1 MNESPKPGATSGPRL
16 RRSRREKPMKKNFV
30 NILLFV
36 ILFIGVSVLLY
47 PSVANFVNSKSQS
60 RAIAQYMETLSHKD
74 PNQYAEEIAEAQV
87 YNQSLLGDATRFA
100 PSEEEKE
107 AFRHYLGADRT
118 PIGYLEIPKIKVDL
132 PMYLGTE
139 ESVLQ
144 VGIGVMPGSSLPI
157 GGPSTHTVLT
167 GHRGLP
173 SSRLLTDLDQLA
185 VGDTFTV
192 FVLSDM
198 LFYEVDQIRIVLP
211 NEMDDLAIVE
221 GEDYCTLVTCTP
233 YGINSHRML
242 VRGHRIDPEEVDTT
256 ALRVKADAIQVDE
269 LVVMPVVAAPMLLVL
284 LIALMCGGKKKPKSK
299 K

>member
-16 RRSRREKPMKKNFV
+16 RRSCREKPMKKNFV

-60 RAIAQYMETLSHKD
+60 RAIAQYVEALSHKD
-74 PNQYAEEIAEAQV
+74 PNQYKEEIAEAQA
-87 YNQSLLGDATRFA
+87 YNQSLLGKATRFA

-192 FVLSDM
+192 FVLNDM

-211 NEMDDLAIVE
+211 NEMDDLDIVE

-284 LIALMCGGKKKPKSK
+284 LIALMCGGKKKPNK
-299 K
+299 KK

>member
-1 MNESPKPGATSGPRL
+1 
-16 RRSRREKPMKKNFV
+16 MKKNIT

-36 ILFIGVSVLLY
+36 ILFVGLSVLLY
-47 PSVANFVNSKSQS
+47 PMVADYVNSKSQS
-60 RAIAQYMETLSHKD
+60 RAIAQYVESLSKKD
-74 PNQYAEEIAEAQV
+74 PNQYAAEMAEAQA
-87 YNQSLLGDATRFA
+87 YNESLLGKATRFA
-100 PSEEEKE
+100 PTEEELE
-107 AFRHYLGADRT
+107 AYHHYLGADNT
-118 PIGYLEIPKIKVDL
+118 PIGYLEIPAIKVDL

-173 SSRLLTDLDQLA
+173 SSRLLTDLDQ
-185 VGDTFTV
+185 VDIGDTFTL
-192 FVLSDM
+192 FVLNEM

-211 NEMDDLAIVE
+211 NEMDDLDIVE

-256 ALRVKADAIQVDE
+256 ALRVKADAIQIDE
-269 LVVMPVVAAPMLLVL
+269 LVVMPVVAAPMLLIL
-284 LIALMCGGKKKPKSK
+284 LIAVMCGGSKKPKTPKNK